1 MAKETGSDQ
10 ELIAVLE
17 NIIKDIKDS

>member
-1 MAKETGSDQ
+1 MAKKTGSDQ